1 MKLIYRCLCV
11 VLGAVL
17 GAGCSDSSDPD
28 DPVAEY
34 GMPHGR
40 LVVDGRVVDP
50 GGTPLPGI
58 EVSFAG
64 GGADTTGVEGNW
76 AIDATTSL
84 FCLDQTEGCALD
96 AVDVDVPDN
105 GDIYMT
111 VQQALSLVQTEPA
124 SGWFQG
130 TWEQHGLDIVTMSE
144 AAEYGPPCAKAES
157 RKPDPKP
164 EPEADP

>member
-1 MKLIYRCLCV
+1 MKLIYRYLCV

-84 FCLDQTEGCALD
+84 FCLDQT
-96 AVDVDVPDN
+96 
-105 GDIYMT
+105 
-111 VQQALSLVQTEPA
+111 LSLVQTEPA